1 MGEEG
6 GSGRFREVQGG
17 AGRFWEVREVR
28 GGSGRFG
35 ELQGSIVLCPDN
47 GYLVQFHR
55 SKEPA
60 WWH

>member
-6 GSGRFREVQGG
+6 GSGRFREVQ
-17 AGRFWEVREVR
+17 E
-28 GGSGRFG
+28 GSGRFR
-35 ELQGSIVLCPDN
+35 EVLASIVLCPDN